1 MSVDAAQVAYR
12 DEFIAAFEQR
22 QSLLR
27 QAVTTDVQIKGE
39 SAVFLVAGSG
49 SDEAVTRGV
58 NGLIPAKADTETQNT
73 CTLVEWHDLR
83 RKTSFNIFASQG
95 DQRRI
100 MQMNSM
106 AVVNRK
112 IDADILA
119 ALASATLTTGAAAT
133 GSLALAM
140 YAYTILGNNDVED
153 DGNIFAVISPAFRAY
168 LMQTKEFASADYVK
182 GSPMDGP
189 APRMFDWAGV
199 RWIVSTRITGK
210 GTASET
216 CYMFHKSA
224 MGHACNTTGL
234 ATAIGYDQEQDYS
247 FARTSVFMGS
257 KLLQNT
263 GIVKIT
269 HDGSAFAAV

>member
-12 DEFIAAFEQR
+12 DEFVAAFEQR

-39 SAVFLVAGSG
+39 SAYFLVAGSG
-49 SDEAVTRGV
+49 TDQAVTRGV
-58 NGLIPAKADTETQNT
+58 NGLIPAKADTETQNQ

-112 IDADILA
+112 IDSDILA

-153 DGNIFAVISPAFRAY
+153 DGNIYAVISPAFRAY

-210 GTASET
+210 GTASEI

-234 ATAIGYDQEQDYS
+234 ATAIGYDEEQDYS